1 MASASYSPEFR
12 PFSSHIKSAHS
23 EIDFSAVLG
32 METGKGK
39 FLALDSSTMMIT
51 IEIKIIRIA
60 RWVEVDVNDVQK
72 IFSYVQYIFVS
83 PIKFHDGEFHRTE
96 MTLRE
101 VCKKSK
107 WKFKTAF
114 AMKGGG
120 GLGGHKPFLKN
131 DFFKNHLESFPDC
144 ENVFCT

>member
-1 MASASYSPEFR
+1 MVKRQKKVLIQNCWKLLASASYSPEFR

-72 IFSYVQYIFVS
+72 IDAVFLFRIISFCSKKLWMVQKLIL
-83 PIKFHDGEFHRTE
+83 RT
-96 MTLRE
+96 
-101 VCKKSK
+101 
-107 WKFKTAF
+107 FKT
-114 AMKGGG
+114 
-120 GLGGHKPFLKN
+120 
-131 DFFKNHLESFPDC
+131 
-144 ENVFCT
+144 VFVLQLIGFSKVPRLYKAVDTT

>member
-1 MASASYSPEFR
+1 MVKRQKKVLIQNCWKLLASASYSPEFR

-107 WKFKTAF
+107 WKFKMAF
-114 AMKGGG
+114 AMKVGGG
-120 GLGGHKPFLKN
+120 SRGGLVCH
-131 DFFKNHLESFPDC
+131 
-144 ENVFCT
+144 